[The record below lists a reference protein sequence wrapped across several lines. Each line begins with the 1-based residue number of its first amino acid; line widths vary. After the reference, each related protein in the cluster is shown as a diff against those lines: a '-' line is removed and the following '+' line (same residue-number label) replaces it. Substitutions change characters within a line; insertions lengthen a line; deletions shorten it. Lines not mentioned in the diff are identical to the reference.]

1 MQQKDYYKT
10 LELNKSANQDDIK
23 KAYRRLAR
31 KYHPDVSKESNA
43 EELFK
48 KVSEAYDVLSDK
60 KKKSEYDSMRSGSAS
75 KNGAGFQP
83 PPGWQSGNFDAN
95 FFEDIM
101 RSDPTSGVGPG
112 PGAGSSYGGGNTDFF
127 DNIFGGQTRRR
138 TAQSP
143 QEPQIATVPLT
154 LEDIYHGSQRKI
166 RLPDGRNIQV
176 KIPKGIEEGQ
186 KIRISN
192 GPGRAEIHLR
202 VKLQPHQYFKTE
214 GKNILLE
221 LPITPWEA
229 ALGSMI
235 TVPTLEGNVN
245 LRIPE
250 AVQTGKKMRL
260 QGRGLPGDNP
270 GDQIVTLVIMTPP
283 AKQSDE
289 RDFYREMEKTFN
301 WDPRKGML
309 N

>member
-10 LELNKSANQDDIK
+10 LHLTKTASQDEIK

-43 EELFK
+43 EEHFK
-48 KVSEAYDVLSDK
+48 NVSEAYDVLSDTRR
-60 KKKSEYDSMRSGSAS
+60 KSEYDAMRSGGGS

-101 RSDPTSGVGPG
+101 RHDDSPHT
-112 PGAGSSYGGGNTDFF
+112 GSNHGHGGNTDFF
-127 DNIFGGQTRRR
+127 DNIFGGQTRRKPSHS
-138 TAQSP
+138 QP
-143 QEPQIATVPLT
+143 GQEPQVATVPLT

-192 GPGRAEIHLR
+192 GPGRAEIHLK
-202 VKLQPHQYFKTE
+202 VKLQPHPHFKTE

-221 LPITPWEA
+221 LPIAPWEA

-250 AVQTGKKMRL
+250 AVQSGKKMRL
-260 QGRGLPGDNP
+260 QGRGLPGNQP

-289 RDFYREMEKTFN
+289 RDFYRKMEKTFN

-309 N
+309 S

>member
-10 LELNKSANQDDIK
+10 LDLKKSASADDIK

-31 KYHPDVSKESNA
+31 KYHPDVSKEANA
-43 EELFK
+43 EERFK
-48 KVSEAYDVLSDK
+48 EVYEAYDVLNDK
-60 KKKSEYDSMRSGSAS
+60 KKRGEYDDMRSGRGS

-101 RSDPTSGVGPG
+101 RHDNSPHSGSNHGH
-112 PGAGSSYGGGNTDFF
+112 GAGNTDFF
-127 DNIFGGQTRRR
+127 DNIFGGQTRNRASQAGQA
-138 TAQSP
+138 TP
-143 QEPQIATVPLT
+143 QVATVPLT
-154 LEDIYHGSQRKI
+154 LGDIYHGSQRKI

-192 GPGRAEIHLR
+192 GPGRAEIHLK
-202 VKLQPHQYFKTE
+202 VKLQPHKHFKVD

-221 LPITPWEA
+221 LPIAPWEA

-260 QGRGLPGDNP
+260 QGRGLPGDKP

>member
-10 LELNKSANQDDIK
+10 LDLKKTASQEDIK

-31 KYHPDVSKESNA
+31 KYHPDVSKEANA
-43 EELFK
+43 EERFK
-48 KVSEAYDVLSDK
+48 DVSEAYDVLNDK
-60 KKKSEYDSMRSGSAS
+60 KKKSEYDAMRSGGGSH
-75 KNGAGFQP
+75 NGAGFKQ

-101 RSDPTSGVGPG
+101 RQNNSAGGSGPG
-112 PGAGSSYGGGNTDFF
+112 HAHGGNADFF

-138 TAQSP
+138 SSHGG
-143 QEPQIATVPLT
+143 QEPQVATVPLT

-192 GPGRAEIHLR
+192 GPGRAEIHLK
-202 VKLQPHQYFKTE
+202 VKLQPHQYFKTD

-221 LPITPWEA
+221 LPIAPWEA

-260 QGRGLPGDNP
+260 QGRGLPGDKP

-301 WDPRKGML
+301 WDPRKGMI